1 MALSNSVNF
10 TMTASELI
18 ENSFSKIG
26 IKKMEQPLLAPE
38 LQDGLDNLNLM
49 MKAWQAQ
56 GLHLWSMEEGV
67 CFLDSGVT
75 CHIVQIF
82 GSFRVD
88 APVKSRHSGENR
100 SPDDL

>member
-18 ENSFSKIG
+18 ENAFSKIG

-49 MKAWQAQ
+49 MLARWVIYK
-56 GLHLWSMEEGV
+56 
-67 CFLDSGVT
+67 T
-75 CHIVQIF
+75 
-82 GSFRVD
+82 
-88 APVKSRHSGENR
+88 KHSQLV
-100 SPDDL
+100 SL